1 MPEPLDDPE
10 RIIVAAIELHARGN
24 VAALKRVIL
33 NELWEAGYD
42 VRPPARD
49 ASGPWAAAVNRVG

>member
-24 VAALKRVIL
+24 VAALERVFL
-33 NELWEAGYD
+33 KSCGKPDTTFGA
-42 VRPPARD
+42 RPEMIPVP
-49 ASGPWAAAVNRVG
+49 GPRP